1 MRHRPH
7 TLVRVAVAALAVVAL
22 AAPAAGAQQNLVT
35 NGTFE
40 TLAGSG
46 PANWFGAN
54 PGGANWGVRQ
64 APHTGTFALYLQG
77 DSRGFSTP
85 ASYSAAGQTIAT
97 TAGQAYSISFWALNG
112 SQASTPN
119 RLQVLFGGV
128 MLFDEMLTNSGSE
141 NYQQFTI
148 TGVASGAATDLVF
161 RGWHQGSGNNI
172 DDVTM
177 VAASTTPPVSTVPE
191 PATWALMSVGL
202 VGVLGGARRRAR
214 A

>member
-1 MRHRPH
+1 MHRPL
-7 TLVRVAVAALAVVAL
+7 TAVRAAVAALALVAL
-22 AAPAAGAQQNLVT
+22 AAPAARAQQNLVT

-46 PANWFGAN
+46 PAGWFNAN

-64 APHTGTFALYLQG
+64 AAHTGTFALYLQG
-77 DSRGFSTP
+77 DSRGFSNP
-85 ASYSAAGQTIAT
+85 ASYSAAAQTIAT
-97 TAGQAYSISFWALNG
+97 TAGQAYTISFWAFNG

-119 RLQVLFGGV
+119 RLQVLFGGSLV
-128 MLFDEMLTNSGSE
+128 FDEMLTNSGSE
-141 NYQQFTI
+141 AYQQFTVS
-148 TGVASGAATDLVF
+148 GVAAGAATDLVF

-177 VAASTTPPVSTVPE
+177 VAATTTPPLSTVPE
-191 PATWALMSVGL
+191 PSTWALMGVGL
-202 VGVLGGARRRAR
+202 AGVVAGARRRAL